1 MATLKVGDL
10 QMQADGWAA
19 AQSAAAAVPYV
30 RPVLKW
36 AAQRGYAPDELALI
50 TPQATVG
57 RRKRILTRDELA
69 ALLPVLRA
77 SSRPYAPALRFMLLT
92 LTRRHEAALARWR
105 DVDMEA
111 RTWTI
116 PETKNGLRR
125 VAGGSL
131 PATIIA
137 RNRCCA
143 TPSAR
148 ATSATVKYRGTTMAG
163 AGMVSLI

>member
-69 ALLPVLRA
+69 RAATGAAGFQHASTRPRCGSCCLP
-77 SSRPYAPALRFMLLT
+77 
-92 LTRRHEAALARWR
+92 
-105 DVDMEA
+105 
-111 RTWTI
+111 
-116 PETKNGLRR
+116 
-125 VAGGSL
+125 
-131 PATIIA
+131 
-137 RNRCCA
+137 
-143 TPSAR
+143 
-148 ATSATVKYRGTTMAG
+148 
-163 AGMVSLI
+163 